1 MRVGNSTVLRTAA
14 AWLLCLMLAVAAA
27 VVTIVIVNAKVYS
40 PQHQVRAYFDALKD
54 GDGGRALGLL
64 DAKVPDAN
72 AALLDGAPL
81 KQSVADISDL
91 EVGDPVQLDGDR
103 VEVPA
108 NYTIEGTPHT
118 TSFELEKSGTSWL
131 FFDRWRFVP
140 TELPT
145 VEVGVVNENEASL
158 NGTRVALP
166 EGKNKFAVFY
176 PGSFEAH
183 FTSEF
188 FAAPVVESVLTD
200 PEQEGEARLSLE
212 TKATEKLVD
221 EVDKQVRGFLNGC
234 AEQAVLQPAGCPFS
248 ASMDR
253 VKDNSID
260 WEVTKYPKVTINP
273 SNGTWVMEPL
283 TGTAKLS
290 VVEIDLF
297 TGAAEPQTLEEEFNF
312 TGSLS
317 VNDGNVTLTP
327 VVEY

>member
-1 MRVGNSTVLRTAA
+1 M
-14 AWLLCLMLAVAAA
+14 CFMLAVAAA
-27 VVTIVIVNAKVYS
+27 VVTIVLVNQKVYS

-54 GDGGRALGLL
+54 GDGSRALGLL
-64 DAKVPDAN
+64 NSTVPDAN

-81 KQSVADISDL
+81 KQSVAEIEDL
-91 EVGDPVQLDGDR
+91 EVGDPVVLDADR

-118 TSFELEKSGTSWL
+118 TSFELERSGTSWM
-131 FFDRWRFVP
+131 FFDQWSFVP
-140 TELPT
+140 TKLPT

-166 EGKNKFAVFY
+166 EGKNEFAVFY

-188 FAAPVVESVLTD
+188 FAAPVVESVLTE
-200 PEQEGEARLSLE
+200 PEQSSGARLSLE
-212 TKATEKLVD
+212 TKATEKLID
-221 EVDKQVRGFLNGC
+221 EVDKQVRAFLDGC
-234 AEQAVLQPAGCPFS
+234 AEQAVLQPTGCPFS
-248 ASMDR
+248 AAMDR
-253 VKDNSID
+253 VRDDSID
-260 WEVTKYPKVTINP
+260 WEITEYPKIAINP
-273 SNGTWVMEPL
+273 SRGSWVMEPL
-283 TGTAKLS
+283 VGTAKLN

-297 TGAAEPQTLEEEFNF
+297 TGVAHPRALEEEFNF
-312 TGSLS
+312 TGSLA